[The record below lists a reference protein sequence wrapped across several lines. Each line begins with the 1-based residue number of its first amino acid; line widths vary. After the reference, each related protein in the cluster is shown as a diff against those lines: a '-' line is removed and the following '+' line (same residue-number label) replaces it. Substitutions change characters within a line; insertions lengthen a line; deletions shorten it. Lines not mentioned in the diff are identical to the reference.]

1 MSRFYVS
8 VQDDLMIR
16 FGSERMEG
24 LFQSLG
30 DTAIESKTVTKSI
43 SSAQRRV
50 EGNNYDA
57 RKSLLEY
64 DDVMRQQRETMY
76 EQRNYI
82 LENEDVHSVI
92 HDMFS
97 RVISDMV
104 ASHINYESKNQDVD
118 VEGLVDGLKDIGFR
132 EIVTAADLK
141 GKPREQIIGICLEK
155 AWAYYENKIEP
166 KREQMIR
173 LEKQIAL
180 HMFDRAWSNH
190 IDTMDKL
197 RSGIGLRSYA
207 QSNPLQA
214 YVQEGYELF
223 QDMMR
228 TISQEIVSYCMNVP
242 VGPADEA

>member
-1 MSRFYVS
+1 
-8 VQDDLMIR
+8 
-16 FGSERMEG
+16 MEG

-50 EGNNYDA
+50 EGVNYDS
-57 RKSLLEY
+57 RKQLLEY

-92 HDMFS
+92 HDMFR

-104 ASHINYESKNQDVD
+104 ASHINYESKNQEVD
-118 VEGLVDGLKDIGFR
+118 TEGLLNGLDDIGFKGVVSAQDIAGKSR
-132 EIVTAADLK
+132 EEVIEVCVD
-141 GKPREQIIGICLEK
+141 K
-155 AWAYYENKIEP
+155 AWTFYEARIEP
-166 KREQMIR
+166 RREQMIR
-173 LEKQIAL
+173 MEKQIAL

-207 QSNPLQA
+207 QHNPLQA

-228 TISQEIVSYCMNVP
+228 TISQDIVSYCMNVSAP
-242 VGPADEA
+242 PADEA